1 MLSAGPG
8 AGTARS
14 MLWAFDGD
22 PSCWWFNLPWFL
34 DVNGDYNLVGG
45 RWFGTFFIF
54 HKFGRIVPTDFHI
67 FQRGWNHQPD
77 LICLMAYQIDSDKMV
92 CWQGKWHRMS
102 GDCFLRYSCKL
113 FESTRHMSGGV
124 GQKLCLPLV
133 ILDMS
138 ANGGWSCSVMPV
150 SNGYVVDSAHPNV
163 EQNGSSCKP
172 ESVADSQDSLLPW
185 SACQL
190 WWALQSLRP
199 RSMDKA
205 RGLRR
210 PRVLHDTKKIHGWT
224 IGRTIKGPFWSFKAT
239 SCCIPVCNLVN
250 RLFEDVWTVFCF
262 VHNYPLV
269 N

>member
-1 MLSAGPG
+1 MTQNVWWLFFNGIVVNCLSLPD
-8 AGTARS
+8 TC
-14 MLWAFDGD
+14 LVELVK
-22 PSCWWFNLPWFL
+22 SC
-34 DVNGDYNLVGG
+34 
-45 RWFGTFFIF
+45 
-54 HKFGRIVPTDFHI
+54 
-67 FQRGWNHQPD
+67 
-77 LICLMAYQIDSDKMV
+77 A
-92 CWQGKWHRMS
+92 
-102 GDCFLRYSCKL
+102 
-113 FESTRHMSGGV
+113 
-124 GQKLCLPLV
+124 
-133 ILDMS
+133 
-138 ANGGWSCSVMPV
+138 SCSSYFTCLQMAAGLVQSCP
-150 SNGYVVDSAHPNV
+150 SNGYVMDTAHPNV

-172 ESVADSQDSLLPW
+172 ESVADSQDCLLPW

-205 RGLRR
+205 RGLRC

-239 SCCIPVCNLVN
+239 SCCIPVCNLVS